1 MSARL
6 RLFKK
11 HNTAHIILSTTGS
24 RAGPV
29 VWRDGRGRGIRG
41 GRGTGVRGWGAS
53 NGRARGG

>member
-11 HNTAHIILSTTGS
+11 HNTAHIILSTTGN
-24 RAGPV
+24 RAVPFA
-29 VWRDGRGRGIRG
+29 WRDDPSRGIRG

-53 NGRARGG
+53 NGRARVG